1 MGVSSFLCVG
11 AMGLFSTR
19 DETRCGTKGFC
30 EWHSTKRLGGR
41 NRKPRVVSKRRCNM
55 QVPSMRRP
63 IRVKSFSLSLRG
75 FFLFPL
81 SQAALSPPFH
91 PHSWLSDFRSVPV
104 GCSRFIRC
112 CHLVSGLCFP
122 LYEGSWAR
130 HLSQSPK
137 LGGRARLFGTN
148 SLRNYFLCS
157 CTHRLLSIAQRF
169 VHFSTDPQPM

>member
-1 MGVSSFLCVG
+1 
-11 AMGLFSTR
+11 
-19 DETRCGTKGFC
+19 
-30 EWHSTKRLGGR
+30 
-41 NRKPRVVSKRRCNM
+41 
-55 QVPSMRRP
+55 MRRP

-137 LGGRARLFGTN
+137 LGGRAQLFGAN
-148 SLRNYFLCS
+148 SFTLPGFSMPLRS
-157 CTHRLLSIAQRF
+157 SLSDYCAAVRKPRHLPTADAAVPPASVLPPPLAF
-169 VHFSTDPQPM
+169 FPPRAESFN